1 MNAINSWSK
10 KLGQMVLTFVR
21 NHKRI
26 LIEVFSVVAFF
37 VFITLSIN
45 KCTYYKNV
53 NDKNIIAL
61 TDSVKYYKG
70 KYGNEVAKK
79 TMVETDCKNLQNIND
94 SLYRMIQSMQVKKPD
109 IVIGGST
116 SIDNGKHDT
125 VWVPTVTEITSK
137 NIYRKFDFSNQYREL
152 VGNVNYTNDT
162 LGLHIEKD
170 RIQFKYALAI
180 KDNAVYMTS
189 DNPYVK
195 FNSITGLTIPKQK
208 KEKKFGIGPSVFGGY
223 SNKGFVYGVGIGL
236 QYNLISFW
244 KFLKIVLYLNR
255 IKIEWIIMDK
265 LTDMD
270 KFLMLYFIFWWIVDI
285 RFYPYFVKSLPST
298 DEFNLTN
305 IFRKQYEKYLDV

>member
-1 MNAINSWSK
+1 MNAINSWN
-10 KLGQMVLTFVR
+10 KLMWQTATSFVR

-79 TMVETDCKNLQNIND
+79 TMIETDCKNLQNIND

-125 VWVPTVTEITSK
+125 VWVLSASTADVSATGVTEITSK

-152 VGNVNYTNDT
+152 TGNVNYTNDT

-170 RIQFKYALAI
+170 RIQFKYALAV

-208 KEKKFGIGPSVFGGY
+208 KEKKFGIGPSIFSGY
-223 SNKGFVYGVGIGL
+223 SNKGFVYGIGIGL
-236 QYNLISFW
+236 QYNLISF
-244 KFLKIVLYLNR
+244 
-255 IKIEWIIMDK
+255 
-265 LTDMD
+265 
-270 KFLMLYFIFWWIVDI
+270 
-285 RFYPYFVKSLPST
+285 
-298 DEFNLTN
+298 
-305 IFRKQYEKYLDV
+305 

>member
-1 MNAINSWSK
+1 MNAISSWSK

-37 VFITLSIN
+37 VLMALSVN

-53 NDKNIIAL
+53 NNKNIIAL

-79 TMVETDCKNLQNIND
+79 TMVETDYKNLQNIND
-94 SLYRMIQSMQVKKPD
+94 SLYKIIQSMQVKNPD

-125 VWVPTVTEITSK
+125 IWVLSASTAGDSATGVTEIASK
-137 NIYRKFDFSNQYREL
+137 NIYRKFNFSDKYREL
-152 VGNVNYTNDT
+152 TGNINYSNDT

-170 RIQFKYALAI
+170 RIQFVYALAV
-180 KDNAVYMTS
+180 KDNVVYMTS

-208 KEKKFGIGPSVFGGY
+208 KEKKFGIGTNIFSGY
-223 SNKGFVYGVGIGL
+223 SNKGFVYGIGIGL
-236 QYNLISFW
+236 QYN
-244 KFLKIVLYLNR
+244 
-255 IKIEWIIMDK
+255 
-265 LTDMD
+265 
-270 KFLMLYFIFWWIVDI
+270 FINF
-285 RFYPYFVKSLPST
+285 
-298 DEFNLTN
+298 
-305 IFRKQYEKYLDV
+305 

>member
-1 MNAINSWSK
+1 MNAISLWSK

-79 TMVETDCKNLQNIND
+79 TMIETDCKNLQIIND

-152 VGNVNYTNDT
+152 TGNVSYTNDT
-162 LGLHIEKD
+162 LGLYIEKD
-170 RIQFKYALAI
+170 IMQFKYALAV
-180 KDNAVYMTS
+180 KDNVVYMTS

-195 FNSITGLTIPKQK
+195 FNSITGLKIPKQK

-223 SNKGFVYGVGIGL
+223 SNKGFVYGIGIGL
-236 QYNLISFW
+236 QYN
-244 KFLKIVLYLNR
+244 
-255 IKIEWIIMDK
+255 
-265 LTDMD
+265 
-270 KFLMLYFIFWWIVDI
+270 FINF
-285 RFYPYFVKSLPST
+285 
-298 DEFNLTN
+298 
-305 IFRKQYEKYLDV
+305 

>member
-1 MNAINSWSK
+1 MNAISLWSK

-70 KYGNEVAKK
+70 KYGNEVAKN
-79 TMVETDCKNLQNIND
+79 TMIETDCKNLQIIND

-109 IVIGGST
+109 MVIGGST

-152 VGNVNYTNDT
+152 TGNVSYTNDT
-162 LGLHIEKD
+162 LGLRIEKD
-170 RIQFKYALAI
+170 IMQFKYALAV
-180 KDNAVYMTS
+180 KDNVVYMTS

-223 SNKGFVYGVGIGL
+223 SNKGFVYGIGIGL
-236 QYNLISFW
+236 QYNLISF
-244 KFLKIVLYLNR
+244 
-255 IKIEWIIMDK
+255 
-265 LTDMD
+265 
-270 KFLMLYFIFWWIVDI
+270 
-285 RFYPYFVKSLPST
+285 
-298 DEFNLTN
+298 
-305 IFRKQYEKYLDV
+305 

>member
-1 MNAINSWSK
+1 MNAISLWSK

-61 TDSVKYYKG
+61 TDSVNYYKG

-79 TMVETDCKNLQNIND
+79 TMIETDCKNLQNIND

-125 VWVPTVTEITSK
+125 LWVPTVTEITSK
-137 NIYRKFDFSNQYREL
+137 NLYRKFDFSNQYREL
-152 VGNVNYTNDT
+152 TGNVSYTNDT
-162 LGLHIEKD
+162 LGLYIEKD
-170 RIQFKYALAI
+170 IIQFKYALAI
-180 KDNAVYMTS
+180 KDNVVYMTS

-195 FNSITGLTIPKQK
+195 FNSITGLKIPKQK

-223 SNKGFVYGVGIGL
+223 SNKGFVYGIGIGL
-236 QYNLISFW
+236 QYNLISF
-244 KFLKIVLYLNR
+244 
-255 IKIEWIIMDK
+255 
-265 LTDMD
+265 
-270 KFLMLYFIFWWIVDI
+270 
-285 RFYPYFVKSLPST
+285 
-298 DEFNLTN
+298 
-305 IFRKQYEKYLDV
+305 

>member
-1 MNAINSWSK
+1 MNAINSWN
-10 KLGQMVLTFVR
+10 KLMWQTATSFVR

-79 TMVETDCKNLQNIND
+79 TMVEADYKNLQNIND

-125 VWVPTVTEITSK
+125 IYIPTATEITSK

-152 VGNVNYTNDT
+152 TGNVNYTNDT

-170 RIQFKYALAI
+170 RIQFKYALAV

-208 KEKKFGIGPSVFGGY
+208 KEKKFGIGPSVFSGY

-236 QYNLISFW
+236 QYN
-244 KFLKIVLYLNR
+244 
-255 IKIEWIIMDK
+255 
-265 LTDMD
+265 
-270 KFLMLYFIFWWIVDI
+270 FINF
-285 RFYPYFVKSLPST
+285 
-298 DEFNLTN
+298 
-305 IFRKQYEKYLDV
+305 

>member
-1 MNAINSWSK
+1 MNAINLWSK

-37 VFITLSIN
+37 VFITWSIN

-61 TDSVKYYKG
+61 TDSVNYYKG

-79 TMVETDCKNLQNIND
+79 TMIETDCKNLQIIND

-125 VWVPTVTEITSK
+125 VYIPTVTEIASK

-152 VGNVNYTNDT
+152 TGNVSYTNDT
-162 LGLHIEKD
+162 LGLYIEKD
-170 RIQFKYALAI
+170 RMQFKYALAV
-180 KDNAVYMTS
+180 KDNVVYMTS

-208 KEKKFGIGPSVFGGY
+208 KEKKFGIGPSLFGGY
-223 SNKGFVYGVGIGL
+223 SNKGFVYGIGIGL
-236 QYNLISFW
+236 QYN
-244 KFLKIVLYLNR
+244 
-255 IKIEWIIMDK
+255 
-265 LTDMD
+265 
-270 KFLMLYFIFWWIVDI
+270 FINF
-285 RFYPYFVKSLPST
+285 
-298 DEFNLTN
+298 
-305 IFRKQYEKYLDV
+305 

>member
-1 MNAINSWSK
+1 MNAISLWSK

-37 VFITLSIN
+37 VFITWSIN
-45 KCTYYKNV
+45 KCTYYKTV

-61 TDSVKYYKG
+61 TDSVNYYKG

-79 TMVETDCKNLQNIND
+79 TMIETDCKNLQIIND

-125 VWVPTVTEITSK
+125 VWLPTVTEITSK

-152 VGNVNYTNDT
+152 TGNVSYTNDT
-162 LGLHIEKD
+162 LGLYIEKD
-170 RIQFKYALAI
+170 RMQFKYALAV
-180 KDNAVYMTS
+180 KDNVVYMTS

-223 SNKGFVYGVGIGL
+223 SNRGFVYGIGIGL
-236 QYNLISFW
+236 QYN
-244 KFLKIVLYLNR
+244 
-255 IKIEWIIMDK
+255 
-265 LTDMD
+265 
-270 KFLMLYFIFWWIVDI
+270 FINF
-285 RFYPYFVKSLPST
+285 
-298 DEFNLTN
+298 
-305 IFRKQYEKYLDV
+305 

>member
-1 MNAINSWSK
+1 MNAISLWSK

-37 VFITLSIN
+37 VFMTLSIN

-79 TMVETDCKNLQNIND
+79 TMIETDCKNLQIIND

-109 IVIGGST
+109 MVIGGSS

-125 VWVPTVTEITSK
+125 IWVPTVTEITSK

-152 VGNVNYTNDT
+152 TGNVSYTNDT

-170 RIQFKYALAI
+170 IMQFKYALAV
-180 KDNAVYMTS
+180 KDNVVYMTS

-223 SNKGFVYGVGIGL
+223 SNKGFVYGIGIGL
-236 QYNLISFW
+236 QYNLISF
-244 KFLKIVLYLNR
+244 
-255 IKIEWIIMDK
+255 
-265 LTDMD
+265 
-270 KFLMLYFIFWWIVDI
+270 
-285 RFYPYFVKSLPST
+285 
-298 DEFNLTN
+298 
-305 IFRKQYEKYLDV
+305 

>member
-1 MNAINSWSK
+1 MNAISLWSK

-37 VFITLSIN
+37 VFVTLSIN

-53 NDKNIIAL
+53 NNKNIIAL

-79 TMVETDCKNLQNIND
+79 TMIETDCKNLQNIND

-116 SIDNGKHDT
+116 SIDNGRHDT
-125 VWVPTVTEITSK
+125 VYIPTVTEITSK

-152 VGNVNYTNDT
+152 TGNVNYTNDT

-236 QYNLISFW
+236 QYNLISF
-244 KFLKIVLYLNR
+244 
-255 IKIEWIIMDK
+255 
-265 LTDMD
+265 
-270 KFLMLYFIFWWIVDI
+270 
-285 RFYPYFVKSLPST
+285 
-298 DEFNLTN
+298 
-305 IFRKQYEKYLDV
+305 

>member
-1 MNAINSWSK
+1 MNAISLWSK

-37 VFITLSIN
+37 VFITWSIN
-45 KCTYYKNV
+45 KCTYYKTV

-61 TDSVKYYKG
+61 TDSVNYYKG
-70 KYGNEVAKK
+70 KYGNEIAKK
-79 TMVETDCKNLQNIND
+79 TMIETDCKNLQIIND

-125 VWVPTVTEITSK
+125 VYILTVTEITSK

-152 VGNVNYTNDT
+152 TGNVSYTNDT

-170 RIQFKYALAI
+170 IMQFKYALAV
-180 KDNAVYMTS
+180 KDNVVYMTS

-223 SNKGFVYGVGIGL
+223 GNKGFVYGIGIGL
-236 QYNLISFW
+236 QYN
-244 KFLKIVLYLNR
+244 
-255 IKIEWIIMDK
+255 
-265 LTDMD
+265 
-270 KFLMLYFIFWWIVDI
+270 FINF
-285 RFYPYFVKSLPST
+285 
-298 DEFNLTN
+298 
-305 IFRKQYEKYLDV
+305 

>member
-1 MNAINSWSK
+1 MNAINLWSK

-45 KCTYYKNV
+45 KCTYYKNI

-79 TMVETDCKNLQNIND
+79 TMIETDCKNLQIIND
-94 SLYRMIQSMQVKKPD
+94 SLYRMIQNMQVKKPD

-137 NIYRKFDFSNQYREL
+137 NIYRKFNFSNQYREL
-152 VGNVNYTNDT
+152 TGNVSYTNDT
-162 LGLHIEKD
+162 LGLYIEKD
-170 RIQFKYALAI
+170 IMQFKYALAV
-180 KDNAVYMTS
+180 KDNVVYMTS

-223 SNKGFVYGVGIGL
+223 SNKGFVYGIGIGL
-236 QYNLISFW
+236 QYNLISF
-244 KFLKIVLYLNR
+244 
-255 IKIEWIIMDK
+255 
-265 LTDMD
+265 
-270 KFLMLYFIFWWIVDI
+270 
-285 RFYPYFVKSLPST
+285 
-298 DEFNLTN
+298 
-305 IFRKQYEKYLDV
+305 